1 MPTFDSSFITNH
13 TCLRIK
19 DPKISIPFYEKN
31 FGLKHISQ
39 LHLPDRTLYILGIE
53 NESNK
58 NLNWCAR
65 EGILELCHHSGS
77 ENDSSF
83 KVNNGNGEKDR
94 GFGHICFSVD
104 NIEEAEKKLLGNEV
118 SFKKKLSDGRQKNI
132 AFALDPDGYWIEL
145 IEHGVN
151 KVENKTDLSS
161 YKLNHTMIRVK
172 DPKASL
178 KFYREVLGFKLF
190 HTKVFED
197 AKFTL
202 YFLGYESPDFK
213 EDSLDVSTQAT
224 KQSVLELTHNWGTEN
239 DDSFPGYHDGNSTEN
254 GAIAGYGHFGIACD
268 NAEKLCR
275 EIESEFPEVEWAL
288 KYGEGPAK
296 IIAFVKDPDGY
307 QVEIFNTDS
316 FKDWTDGK
324 PPL

>member
-1 MPTFDSSFITNH
+1 LAH
-13 TCLRIK
+13 
-19 DPKISIPFYEKN
+19 
-31 FGLKHISQ
+31 
-39 LHLPDRTLYILGIE
+39 
-53 NESNK
+53 
-58 NLNWCAR
+58 
-65 EGILELCHHSGS
+65 
-77 ENDSSF
+77 
-83 KVNNGNGEKDR
+83 
-94 GFGHICFSVD
+94 VD
-104 NIEEAEKKLLGNEV
+104 H
-118 SFKKKLSDGRQKNI
+118 
-132 AFALDPDGYWIEL
+132 PDGYWIEL

-254 GAIAGYGHFGIACD
+254 GAVAGYGHFGIACD

-307 QVEIFNTDS
+307 QVEIFSTDS
-316 FKDWTDGK
+316 FKDWTDASLTKDAYIIELDEESDGDEIQQALYELTNQRTVPNVFIAGEHIGGNSDLQALNSQDK
-324 PPL
+324 LEAKIKAAL